1 MKKNN
6 LKYILMCF
14 VVFAGFWPQHAVAT
28 MLVVT
33 PMKPECKEA
42 KLTIS
47 QSKTLAKRYAKMKVR
62 LQGWNDHEWKSLL
75 LLWSKES
82 RWDYTADN
90 PKSTAYGIPQI
101 LGMSED
107 TTPTQQVDLGLKY
120 IKKRYKTPTLALQHH
135 LRKGWY

>member
-14 VVFAGFWPQHAVAT
+14 VVFAGFWPQNAVAT

-33 PMKPECKEA
+33 PMKPTCKDFIM
-42 KLTIS
+42 TIS
-47 QSKTLAKRYAKMKVR
+47 QSKKMAKQYAFMKIKQV
-62 LQGWNDHEWKSLL
+62 GWNDQEWKSLL
-75 LLWSKES
+75 TLWSKES
-82 RWDYTADN
+82 RWDYTANN
-90 PKSTAYGIPQI
+90 PRSTAFGIPQI
-101 LGMSED
+101 LNMPED
-107 TTPTQQVDLGLKY
+107 TPLIQQVELGIKY

>member
-1 MKKNN
+1 MKKHN
-6 LKYILMCF
+6 LRYMTMCF
-14 VVFAGFWPQHAVAT
+14 VVFVALLPQNAVAIT
-28 MLVVT
+28 LVPT
-33 PMKPECKEA
+33 PIKPKCIEMN
-42 KLTIS
+42 LTINN
-47 QSKTLAKRYAKMKVR
+47 SKKLAKSYAQIAIKKE
-62 LQGWNDHEWKSLL
+62 GWNKKEWESLL

-101 LGMSED
+101 IGMSED
-107 TTPTQQVDLGLKY
+107 TPLTKQVDLGIKY

>member
-14 VVFAGFWPQHAVAT
+14 VVFAGSWHQPAVAT
-28 MLVVT
+28 MWVVT
-33 PMKPECKEA
+33 HMKPECKEV

-62 LQGWNDHEWKSLL
+62 LQGWNDREWKSLL

>member
-1 MKKNN
+1 MIKNN

-14 VVFAGFWPQHAVAT
+14 VVFAGFWPANAVAT

-33 PMKPECKEA
+33 PMKPICMEHN
-42 KLTIS
+42 LSIS
-47 QSKTLAKRYAKMKVR
+47 QSKTLAKRYAKMKIR
-62 LQGWNDHEWKSLL
+62 QIGWNDREWKSLL
-75 LLWSKES
+75 TLWSKES

>member
-14 VVFAGFWPQHAVAT
+14 VVFAGFWPQSAVAT
-28 MLVVT
+28 TMVVI
-33 PMKPECKEA
+33 PMKPECKEV
-42 KLTIS
+42 KFTINE
-47 QSKTLAKRYAKMKVR
+47 SKIFAKRYAKNKIKY
-62 LQGWNDHEWKSLL
+62 LGWNNHEWKSLL
-75 LLWSKES
+75 TLWNKES

-101 LGMSED
+101 LRMSED
-107 TTPTQQVDLGLKY
+107 TTPSQQVDLGIKY
-120 IKKRYKTPTLALQHH
+120 IKKRYKTPSLALKHH

>member
-6 LKYILMCF
+6 LKYILMSF
-14 VVFAGFWPQHAVAT
+14 VVFAGFWPQSAVAT
-28 MLVVT
+28 MLVLT
-33 PMKPECKEA
+33 PTKPECKEVT
-42 KLTIS
+42 LTIS
-47 QSKTLAKRYAKMKVR
+47 QSKTLAKRYAKMKVK
-62 LQGWNDHEWKSLL
+62 LQGWNDREWKSLL

-90 PKSTAYGIPQI
+90 PRSTAYGIPQI

-107 TTPTQQVDLGLKY
+107 TSPTEQVDIGLKY

>member
-6 LKYILMCF
+6 LKYILMSF
-14 VVFAGFWPQHAVAT
+14 VVFAGFWPQSAVAT
-28 MLVVT
+28 MWVVT
-33 PMKPECKEA
+33 PMKPQCKEL

-47 QSKTLAKRYAKMKVR
+47 QSKLLAKRYAKMKVK
-62 LQGWNDHEWKSLL
+62 LQGWNDREWKSLL
-75 LLWSKES
+75 TLWSKES